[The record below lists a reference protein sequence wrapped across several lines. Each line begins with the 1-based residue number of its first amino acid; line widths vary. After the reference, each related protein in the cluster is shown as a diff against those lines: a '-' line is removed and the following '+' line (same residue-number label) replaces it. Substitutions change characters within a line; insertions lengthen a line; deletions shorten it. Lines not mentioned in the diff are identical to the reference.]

1 MALFDRVVNDEP
13 ALRGLGI
20 AVITTSLDTESNT
33 IDVELSTERL
43 DAVAMIAA
51 RHGPNVV
58 ARVGDPTGALLKA
71 RGTIVVR
78 VTDTS
83 GRRVEAGVTP
93 IPLFAEIPLDSV
105 PNQRDRDGNV
115 RFDDWYAGR
124 WRLTAEAPGYAPTS
138 VELDL
143 SPGAEVS
150 VEIVLLPAP

>member
-1 MALFDRVVNDEP
+1 
-13 ALRGLGI
+13 
-20 AVITTSLDTESNT
+20 
-33 IDVELSTERL
+33 
-43 DAVAMIAA
+43 MIAA

-71 RGTIVVR
+71 RGSIAVR
-78 VTDTS
+78 VTDPA
-83 GRRVEAGVTP
+83 GRGVEAKIGAK
-93 IPLFAEIPLDSV
+93 PLFAEIPLDSIA
-105 PNQRDRDGNV
+105 NQTDREGDFRGN
-115 RFDDWYAGR
+115 WYAGR

>member
-1 MALFDRVVNDEP
+1 
-13 ALRGLGI
+13 
-20 AVITTSLDTESNT
+20 
-33 IDVELSTERL
+33 
-43 DAVAMIAA
+43 MIAA

-93 IPLFAEIPLDSV
+93 IALFAEIPLDLL

-124 WRLTAEAPGYAPTS
+124 WRLTAEAPGFAPTS

>member
-1 MALFDRVVNDEP
+1 MA
-13 ALRGLGI
+13 
-20 AVITTSLDTESNT
+20 T
-33 IDVELSTERL
+33 
-43 DAVAMIAA
+43 IAA

-83 GRRVEAGVTP
+83 GRGVEAN
-93 IPLFAEIPLDSV
+93 IDAKPLFAEIPLDSV
-105 PNQRDRDGNV
+105 TNQTDRDGNF
-115 RFDDWYAGR
+115 RFDSWYAGR
-124 WRLTAEAPGYAPTS
+124 WRLTAEAPGFTPTS